1 MISFLWPPLIAIH
14 MVGDR
19 TDLGVG
25 VHPENVLGVSII
37 RKLSGT
43 RLDHHIT
50 STILKFPFSKPP
62 S

>member
-1 MISFLWPPLIAIH
+1 VLGLLGPPVVTLHVI
-14 MVGDR
+14 GDR

-25 VHPENVLGVSII
+25 VQPENVLGVSII

-50 STILKFPFSKPP
+50 STILKFPLSKPP